1 MPNKTEPKQKTLHE
15 IHKDALQSKNDILQ
29 WEYTVVYALENVII
43 CIKQKSWKMHGE
55 IDQDTLIPE
64 YF

>member
-15 IHKDALQSKNDILQ
+15 IHKDALQSKNDISQ

-43 CIKQKSWKMHGE
+43 CMKQKSWKMHGE
-55 IDQDTLIPE
+55 IDQDTLIAE

>member
-15 IHKDALQSKNDILQ
+15 IHKDALQSKNDISQ

-43 CIKQKSWKMHGE
+43 CMKQKSWKMHRE
-55 IDQDTLIPE
+55 IDQDTLIAE